1 MKPLAQIERR
11 YELKLVTPETGIS
24 VVRSWIRLHPGGFRT
39 AFPPRRVNSI
49 YLDTPGYRNL
59 SENLAGIENRQKLRL
74 RWYGTLSSVVEN
86 PVLEIKIKEAQM
98 GHKKQEKLNGS
109 LDLTSNW
116 KDVLSLAKTAVPPSF
131 LPILKQHSQ
140 PTIINS
146 YQREYY
152 VTPDQQIRLT
162 LDFDQRVFD
171 QRLSMMPN
179 WKRPLPI
186 EKELVIELKAPQNQT
201 DRITDIMGHFP
212 LLRSRNS
219 KYVKGMM
226 SGPR

>member
-1 MKPLAQIERR
+1 MNPSKPIERR

-24 VVRSWIRLHPGGFRT
+24 VVRSWIRLHPAGFRT
-39 AFPPRRVNSI
+39 AFPPRRINSI

-59 SENLAGIENRQKLRL
+59 SENLAGIEDRQKLRL
-74 RWYGTLSSVVEN
+74 RWYGELSPIVEN
-86 PVLEIKIKEAQM
+86 PVLELKIKEAQM
-98 GHKKQEKLNGS
+98 GHKKQEKLDHV
-109 LDLTSNW
+109 LDLSNSW
-116 KDVLSLAKTAVPPSF
+116 KEVLTQAKTAVSPSF

-152 VTPDQQIRLT
+152 VTPDQIIRLT

-171 QRLSMMPN
+171 QRLSMIPN
-179 WKRPLPI
+179 LKRPLPI
-186 EKELVIELKAPQNQT
+186 EKELVIELKAPPEQT
-201 DRITDIMGHFP
+201 GRITDIMGRFP